1 VPDTNIFKTDRLNTA
16 VYLHASKLL
25 PYVGIRRVNHFKVE
39 FVFEDADH
47 KAAEIEMNFESGA
60 SLPVT
65 SVLASLRFLR
75 YAMTVTMLV
84 GKPSAAKSVLALSL
98 GNAIGNGLNI
108 RGHQHTPR
116 PVLYLD
122 RDDNLMVMSL
132 IEWTGPS

>member
-60 SLPVT
+60 SLPLT
-65 SVLASLRFLR
+65 SVLASLHFLR
-75 YAMTVTMLV
+75 KAMT
-84 GKPSAAKSVLALSL
+84 S
-98 GNAIGNGLNI
+98 NEIEY
-108 RGHQHTPR
+108 RGSSNERHTQAT
-116 PVLYLD
+116 PV
-122 RDDNLMVMSL
+122 NP
-132 IEWTGPS
+132 IH